1 MIIIN
6 FAHPITSEHQAEI
19 EKCTGQSIEQIIEV
33 SSQVDTKRPLATQV
47 QEMVQQVG
55 LSPANW
61 QTRPIV
67 INPPAL
73 NFSALVL
80 IAELHGRMGY
90 FPPIIRI
97 KPVANAVPR
106 RFEVAEIIDLQN
118 TREAARTRRQA
129 Q

>member
-6 FAHPITSEHQAEI
+6 FAHPIPSEHQAEI
-19 EKCTGQSIEQIIEV
+19 EKRTGQTIAQIIEV
-33 SSQVDTKRPLATQV
+33 SSQIDTEQPLAPQV
-47 QEMVQQVG
+47 QEMVQNVG
-55 LSPANW
+55 LSPADW
-61 QTRPIV
+61 QTRPIL

-73 NFSALVL
+73 NFSTLVL

-90 FPPIIRI
+90 FPPILRI
-97 KPVANAVPR
+97 KPVADALPR

-118 TREAARTRRQA
+118 VRDAARTRRQV